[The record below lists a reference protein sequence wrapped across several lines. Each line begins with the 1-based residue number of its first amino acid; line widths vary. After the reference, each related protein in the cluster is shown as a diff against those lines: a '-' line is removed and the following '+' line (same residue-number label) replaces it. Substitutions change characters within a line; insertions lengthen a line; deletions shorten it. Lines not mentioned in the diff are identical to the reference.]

1 MVNRFGSVRQV
12 GMTVALLLVAMLI
25 VIPLFLILLSSVY
38 ENSSWNFF
46 KPFEVMQSGGLAGI
60 FLNSMLLG
68 VLVVIGATI
77 FAFPLAFIMSKTD
90 VGKHS
95 KLDIVFYDSIYDSA
109 VYWID
114 GLDFVHATERLFRTV
129 FSDAKDDFIFVF

>member
-1 MVNRFGSVRQV
+1 MVNRFVSVRQV

-25 VIPLFLILLSSVY
+25 VIPLFSFYFLVYMKIVVGIL
-38 ENSSWNFF
+38 
-46 KPFEVMQSGGLAGI
+46 KPFEVMQSSGLAGI

-68 VLVVIGATI
+68 VLVVIGATV

-95 KLDIVFYDSIYDSA
+95 KLDIV
-109 VYWID
+109 
-114 GLDFVHATERLFRTV
+114 L
-129 FSDAKDDFIFVF
+129 

>member
-1 MVNRFGSVRQV
+1 MVNRFVSVRQV

-25 VIPLFLILLSSVY
+25 VIPLFSFYFLVY
-38 ENSSWNFF
+38 MKIVVGIFL
-46 KPFEVMQSGGLAGI
+46 KPFEVMQSSGLAGI

-68 VLVVIGATI
+68 VLVVIGATV

-95 KLDIVFYDSIYDSA
+95 KLDIV
-109 VYWID
+109 
-114 GLDFVHATERLFRTV
+114 L
-129 FSDAKDDFIFVF
+129 